1 MIQYVWCVR
10 GLTTE
15 LSYDGLEDF
24 VNAAQWQLTAT
35 DDVTLHSAWTSDTWQ
50 TFTPDPAQP
59 YVPRSELTDD
69 LVMGWIQTALGP
81 EQVSAIEAETASR
94 IPPAEPTE

>member
-1 MIQYVWCVR
+1 MIQYTWCVR

-15 LSYDGLEDF
+15 RSYDGLEDF

-35 DDVTLHSAWTSDTWQ
+35 DDGTLHSAWTADTWQ
-50 TFTPDPAQP
+50 TFIPDPAQP
-59 YVPRSELTDD
+59 YIARSELTDD
-69 LVMGWIQTALGP
+69 LVMGWIQAALGP
-81 EQVSAIEAETASR
+81 EQVAAIEAKTASR

>member
-1 MIQYVWCVR
+1 MIQYEWYVR
-10 GLTTE
+10 GLTTAR
-15 LSYDGLEDF
+15 SYDGLEDF

-35 DDVTLHSAWTSDTWQ
+35 DDVTLHSAWTADTWQ

-69 LVMGWIQTALGP
+69 IVMGWIQAALGP
-81 EQVSAIEAETASR
+81 EQVAAIEAETASR

>member
-1 MIQYVWCVR
+1 MR

-35 DDVTLHSAWTSDTWQ
+35 DDVTLQSAWTDDTWQ
-50 TFTPDPAQP
+50 TFTPDLTQP
-59 YVPRSELTDD
+59 YVARGELTDD
-69 LVMGWIQTALGP
+69 LVMSWIQTALGP

>member
-1 MIQYVWCVR
+1 MIQYIWCVR
-10 GLTTE
+10 GLITE
-15 LSYDGLEDF
+15 RSYDGLEDF

-35 DDVTLHSAWTSDTWQ
+35 DDVTLQSAWTADTWQ
-50 TFTPDPAQP
+50 TLTPDPAQP

-69 LVMGWIQTALGP
+69 IVMGWIQTALGP
-81 EQVSAIEAETASR
+81 EQVAAIEAETASR